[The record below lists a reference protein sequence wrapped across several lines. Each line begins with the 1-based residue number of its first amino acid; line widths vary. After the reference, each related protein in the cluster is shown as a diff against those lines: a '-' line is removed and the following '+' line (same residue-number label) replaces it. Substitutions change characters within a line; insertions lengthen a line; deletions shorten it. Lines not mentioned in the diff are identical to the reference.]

1 CPFFLSIETLLPQ
14 TLYTTP
20 WTSDDALAWVLRRPI
35 LPKGFARVVLNRG
48 AVGKHQSTSAASLV
62 AGPLGQVLAVG
73 VSSRRKRNPG
83 TGELLR
89 EFSVLNGRPRQ
100 RKADVIHGVRYVDA
114 VHGTVATAVGCAR
127 YL

>member
-1 CPFFLSIETLLPQ
+1 
-14 TLYTTP
+14 
-20 WTSDDALAWVLRRPI
+20 
-35 LPKGFARVVLNRG
+35 
-48 AVGKHQSTSAASLV
+48 SAASLV

-127 YL
+127 YLPQIFPNGSPTLLRLAIRHGVSAAAEGGVGV